1 MGKTGSKVLRE
12 LSMDGVQPQQPAP
25 AAAIEGLTKTKKM
38 KVKWTQLGM
47 VFFLLLSL
55 VMTGCF
61 LWQYQMPKL
70 LPDEGMGGNAK
81 SERMCPRFPEPLP
94 LEHPIPTLKEALE
107 KVDTLLRQSVNP
119 TSLPSLSAI
128 VIFNDTVLWTGNFGK
143 RNRSDPLSAPP
154 NEYTIYR

>member
-12 LSMDGVQPQQPAP
+12 TSLDGVQPQQPAP

-61 LWQYQMPKL
+61 LWQYQLPKL
-70 LPDEGMGGNAK
+70 LPAVVDEVNQNHSGLIQVAT
-81 SERMCPRFPEPLP
+81 ERQYP
-94 LEHPIPTLKEALE
+94 ALE
-107 KVDTLLRQSVNP
+107 QRKCLTGLHYQQ
-119 TSLPSLSAI
+119 T
-128 VIFNDTVLWTGNFGK
+128 TVLSLNLLK
-143 RNRSDPLSAPP
+143 DSNSDSRLSHCLQSLQ
-154 NEYTIYR
+154 ESIQLKLEFYIHLGWGH